1 MGKRKAPLRAVR
13 RDARGQPIPQALWN
27 NEPLDKS
34 FAEAQR
40 ADLSAINK
48 ILDRKLK
55 AKTPPRQP

>member
-1 MGKRKAPLRAVR
+1 MRHKTREDKGLF
-13 RDARGQPIPQALWN
+13 D

-34 FAEAQR
+34 FDEAQS

-55 AKTPPRQP
+55 ARAPPRQP